1 MLNEDSLAQLE
12 GLKSKMESEKE
23 WAQGV
28 VKGTQAR
35 YGFVVLE
42 DGREIFIPPNEMLKV
57 FPSDQ
62 VSVCIKPGRDNRI
75 FAEVEKLMHCS
86 ISEFNGQC
94 VSKGNTLFVNPD
106 LPQIARWLFVH
117 PKSRKGAIEGNYVRC
132 KLLKHPIKD
141 GRPQVEVLNILGDK
155 KTPNIENLYCIQKY
169 NLASTW
175 SSKCIREYNTLIESC
190 QISGRSLRK
199 DLTNKD
205 FISIDAARTQDIDD
219 ALFAE
224 VSAKGWNLY
233 VAIADPVSVIDLG
246 SSLHQEIS
254 ERATSIYFHG
264 DLIPMMPESLVKEA
278 CALEENLDRP
288 ALVCQ
293 MDVGE
298 NGRIDRY
305 EFYEAIVRSRAKLS
319 YYSVEKY
326 INGEGDDLLN
336 HATPIEPLYQ
346 LSRALR
352 AWREQNELVMEDKK
366 EFRWILNDK
375 KQIESIE
382 PNEKLISQKLVEE
395 CMVATNRSAADFL
408 RKNKANGPFVN
419 HAGFR
424 KDRYEEVKRFLEIH
438 CSNLTEKDWESL
450 SGYKDIITELSSENQ
465 VLPLRSMINRLL
477 ARARLSTTADIHMG
491 MNIET
496 YANCTSPLRKYVD
509 FLAHVQIK
517 AILRGK
523 VADFVSAKNLDDIE
537 EKIRNVRSATSEAEQ
552 WLVANYLEK
561 LQASGVKRFDG
572 TITHINSSGFKVRLV
587 SNGLEGFIDLRQDP
601 EKFSFDKWAARLS
614 SPTRR
619 FQLEQQVTVD
629 FEKID
634 ERNGH
639 SATFVLVEGCGK
651 VAPD

>member
-23 WAQGV
+23 WGQGI

-42 DGREIFIPPNEMLKV
+42 DGREIFIPPDEMLKV

-62 VSVCIKPGRDNRI
+62 ISVCIKPDKDNRI
-75 FAEVEKLMHCS
+75 FAEVEKLMSCN
-86 ISEFNGQC
+86 ISEFNGLC
-94 VSKGNTLFVNPD
+94 VSKGNSLFVKPD

-117 PKSRKGAIEGNYVRC
+117 PKSRKGAAEGHYVRC

-141 GRPQVEVLNILGDK
+141 GRPQVEVLDIFGDE

-175 SSKCIREYNTLIESC
+175 SSECIQEYESLIKN
-190 QISGRSLRK
+190 QGISEEPNRK

-205 FISIDAARTQDIDD
+205 FISIDSARTQDIDD

-224 VSAKGWNLY
+224 VSADGWNLF
-233 VAIADPVSVIDLG
+233 VAIADPVSLIELG
-246 SSLHQEIS
+246 SNLHQEIS
-254 ERATSIYFHG
+254 KRATSVYFHG
-264 DLIPMMPESLVKEA
+264 DLIPMMPENLVKAA
-278 CALEENLDRP
+278 CALEENVNRP

-293 MDVGE
+293 MSVGE
-298 NGRIDRY
+298 SGKIDEY

-319 YYSVEKY
+319 YYSVDKY
-326 INGEGDDLLN
+326 LNGHGDELLN

-346 LSRALR
+346 LYRALR

-366 EFRWILNDK
+366 EFRWILNEN

-408 RKNKANGPFVN
+408 RKNKASGPFVN

-424 KDRYEEVKRFLEIH
+424 KDRYEEVKKFLEIH
-438 CSNLTEKDWESL
+438 CPNLTPKNLENL
-450 SGYKDIITELSSENQ
+450 SDYRKIIAELSSEDQ
-465 VLPLRSMINRLL
+465 ILPLRSMINRLL
-477 ARARLSTTADIHMG
+477 ARARLSTNADVHMG
-491 MNIET
+491 MNIGT

-509 FLAHVQIK
+509 FLTHVQIK
-517 AILRGK
+517 SILRGK
-523 VADFVSAKNLDDIE
+523 VANFVSAETLEKIE
-537 EKIRNVRSATSEAEQ
+537 EKIRNVRSATVEAEQ
-552 WLVANYLEK
+552 WLVGNYLKK
-561 LQASGVKRFDG
+561 LQLMGTKRFDG
-572 TITHINSSGFKVRLV
+572 IITHINSSGFKIRLV
-587 SNGLEGFIDLRQDP
+587 SNGLEGFVDLRQDP

-614 SPTRR
+614 SSTRR
-619 FQLEQQVTVD
+619 FQLDQKVTVD
-629 FEKID
+629 FLKID

-639 SATFVLVEGCGK
+639 SATFVLVERCGK
-651 VAPD
+651 VPSD